1 MNKKLLAL
9 SASVIA
15 GALLFTGCNKKEE
28 KKEEAPK
35 PAVEKKVEK
44 PQQTHEIRVGVL
56 QPLTG
61 PIASFGQKTLDG
73 IKLVYEKYNK
83 LPNGDKIV
91 LVIADNQF
99 DKIQTVNGYNRLV
112 SNDKVVAIEGP
123 LASSMALSIKR
134 FANESKTPTVTQI
147 ATNPRVTK
155 DTKYIT
161 RACFTDDFQGKVA
174 AKYALNHNL
183 DTAVVVFDKKQD
195 YSVGLAKA
203 FIDAYKKGGGNILK
217 TLYINSGDKDFN
229 AQVAQIK
236 SLNPKF
242 IYTPIYAPEEGLFL
256 RQLRAAGVT
265 TPVMGGD
272 GIADPGLLKKLA
284 GEAANGV
291 MYTDHFDAAK
301 APTKL
306 SEEFIKD
313 FKAKY
318 GRAPSAFA
326 ATGADGYLLIYNAVK
341 QCATD
346 ANKQDL
352 QKFKGCVNNALRHTK
367 NLEAVTGYLT
377 IDPNTGNPINK
388 PAVIEKIVDGK
399 TQFVEL
405 VKP

>member
-1 MNKKLLAL
+1 MKKGLLLLGL
-9 SASVIA
+9 SAFA
-15 GALLFTGCNKKEE
+15 ATALMAAEI
-28 KKEEAPK
+28 
-35 PAVEKKVEK
+35 KVG
-44 PQQTHEIRVGVL
+44 IL

-73 IKLVYEKYNK
+73 IKLVHEKYNK
-83 LPNGDKIV
+83 LPNGDTIK
-91 LVIADNQF
+91 LVIVDNQF
-99 DKIQTVNGYNRLV
+99 DKIQTVNGYNRLA
-112 SNDKVVAIEGP
+112 SDDKVVAIEGP

-134 FANESKTPTVTQI
+134 FANDTKTPTVTQI

-155 DTKYIT
+155 NTKYIT
-161 RACFTDDFQGKVA
+161 RACFTDDFQGTVA
-174 AKYALNHNL
+174 AKYALKHHLNN
-183 DTAVVVFDKKQD
+183 AVVVFDMKQD

-203 FIDAYKKGGGNILK
+203 FQKAYKKGGGKILK
-217 TLYINSGDKDFN
+217 VLYINSGDKDFN

-236 SLNPKF
+236 RLNPKF

-256 RQLRAAGVT
+256 RQLRAAGVKA
-265 TPVMGGD
+265 PVMGGD

-284 GEAANGV
+284 GSAANGV

-301 APTKL
+301 APTPL
-306 SEEFIKD
+306 SAQFIKD

-318 GRAPSAFA
+318 GRLPSAFA

-341 QCATD
+341 QCDTN
-346 ANKQDL
+346 ANKADL
-352 QKFKGCVNNALRHTK
+352 AKFKACVNNAIRHTK

-399 TQFVEL
+399 TEFVEL